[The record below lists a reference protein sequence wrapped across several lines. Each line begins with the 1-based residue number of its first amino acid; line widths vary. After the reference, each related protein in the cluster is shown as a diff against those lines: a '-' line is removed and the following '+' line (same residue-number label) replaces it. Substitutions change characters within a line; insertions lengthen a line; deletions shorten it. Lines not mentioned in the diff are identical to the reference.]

1 MSVDVLVL
9 PLSFFFVCF
18 FEIVSYFENIPS
30 LQSRS
35 IGLIVAHVNVSVF
48 QGKKI
53 CVARMKIL
61 GDDTQRP

>member
-1 MSVDVLVL
+1 MFS
-9 PLSFFFVCF
+9 SSSIFFFFIFYF

-48 QGKKI
+48 QGKI
-53 CVARMKIL
+53 CVAQIKIL
-61 GDDTQRP
+61 GDNT